1 MGLMDYTSYLAW
13 LKAYITNHTKDGE
26 TYDDSIVL
34 EALEE
39 VEQYIKNYC
48 RIPRV
53 PNALKYVWANLAL
66 DLLRTQFPEVLEG
79 AGGGTTT
86 DAVVTGTVSA
96 IVRGDTEVR
105 FSAKDD
111 GNGGGYVHKPEM
123 DDLVYNYK
131 GILQRFRMW
140 Q

>member
-1 MGLMDYTSYLAW
+1 MEIVDYASYLAW
-13 LKAYITNHTKDGE
+13 LKAYINDHLKDNE
-26 TYDDSIVL
+26 IYKDANVL
-34 EALEE
+34 SALEE

-53 PNALKYVWANLAL
+53 PKALRYVWANLTL
-66 DLLRTQFPEVLEG
+66 DLLRTQFPEVLEE
-79 AGGGTTT
+79 AGGGATT

-96 IVRGDTEVR
+96 ILRGDTEVR

-111 GNGGGYVHKPEM
+111 DSSGGYTHKPVM
-123 DDLVYNYK
+123 DDLVYNYI
-131 GILQRFRMW
+131 GMLNRFRMW